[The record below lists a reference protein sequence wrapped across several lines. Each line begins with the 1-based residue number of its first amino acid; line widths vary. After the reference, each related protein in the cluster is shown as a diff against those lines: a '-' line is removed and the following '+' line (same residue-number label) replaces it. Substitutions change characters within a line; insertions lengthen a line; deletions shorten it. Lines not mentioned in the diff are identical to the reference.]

1 MSQDVKTRMARLI
14 FKSAVDAIATIL
26 DIKVENMNENFSM
39 NLKEK
44 DEEIKKSK
52 EKISYRPG
60 RGEIHIIGSTAMKD
74 GVDKVVAST

>member
-26 DIKVENMNENFSM
+26 DIKVENMNEKFSM

-44 DEEIKKSK
+44 DEEIKRVRKRYLTDLEEEKS
-52 EKISYRPG
+52 IL
-60 RGEIHIIGSTAMKD
+60 
-74 GVDKVVAST
+74 